1 MDVMAKLVRIMW
13 VPVLLVALYAGFV
26 FWQRNPEWP
35 FGRRALAHTQ
45 SDPMAAYGNTVK
57 ILNFY
62 GPREVLPGGQA
73 EICYGV
79 VNATAVRLDP
89 PVERLWPA
97 LSRCF
102 EVKPAESIRYTLTAE
117 GKNDARVSNSI
128 EITVKR

>member
-1 MDVMAKLVRIMW
+1 MAKVVRIMW
-13 VPVLLVALYAGFV
+13 VPVLAVALYTGFV

-35 FGRRALAHTQ
+35 FGRRAVTRIQ

-62 GPREVLPGGQA
+62 GPREILPGSQA
-73 EICYGV
+73 RICYGV
-79 VNATAVRLDP
+79 VNATAVRLYP

-117 GKNDARVSNSI
+117 GKNSATVSNSI
-128 EITVKR
+128 EIAVKR

>member
-62 GPREVLPGGQA
+62 GPREVLPGAQA

-79 VNATAVRLDP
+79 VNAAAVRLDP

-102 EVKPAESIRYTLTAE
+102 EVKPAESIRYTLTAD
-117 GKNDARVSNSI
+117 GKNNATVSNSI

>member
-1 MDVMAKLVRIMW
+1 MSKVVRIMW
-13 VPVLLVALYAGFV
+13 VPVLLAALCTGFV

-35 FGRRALAHTQ
+35 FGRRAVARTQ
-45 SDPMAAYGNTVK
+45 SDPIAAYGNTLR

-62 GPREVLPGGQA
+62 GPREILPGSKA

-102 EVKPAESIRYTLTAE
+102 EVKPAASSRYTLTAE
-117 GKNDARVSNSI
+117 GKNNATVSNSI